1 MYKVLWIRVIFP
13 FINKSQKRNNEK
25 NTTRNIFLRN
35 RTEENKRMYSKQ
47 RNYCVSLKTK
57 TKRDYYGN
65 LDIKKLPRIRDFG
78 KQ

>member
-1 MYKVLWIRVIFP
+1 
-13 FINKSQKRNNEK
+13 
-25 NTTRNIFLRN
+25 
-35 RTEENKRMYSKQ
+35 MYSKQ

-65 LDIKKLPRIRDFG
+65 LDIKNLPRIRDFG